1 MFFMKPA
8 LLDQSEKAQ
17 RITAMIVALL
27 GRILLGQVFFL
38 AGINKLLDPARTIK
52 LIASHGI
59 PFPTFC
65 CFAAAALEIV
75 GSLAFVFG
83 IKIRWIALSL
93 AVFVIVVTSIFHWDL
108 SKDINIH
115 LFRKDLAIAGGLL
128 LVAKLYSRQ
137 NTSGGADQA
146 IFAGSKL
153 FHSGMAIQTATADQ
167 AEPLDETI
175 DGRAE

>member
-1 MFFMKPA
+1 MKPV

-17 RITAMIVALL
+17 GITAIIVALL
-27 GRILLGQVFFL
+27 GRILLGQVFLL

-65 CFAAAALEIV
+65 CFAAAALEIF

-83 IKIRWIALSL
+83 IKIRWIAFTL
-93 AVFVIVVTSIFHWDL
+93 AAFVIVVTSIFHLDF

-128 LVAKLYSRQ
+128 LSSNFYWHQK
-137 NTSGGADQA
+137 TSWW
-146 IFAGSKL
+146 
-153 FHSGMAIQTATADQ
+153 
-167 AEPLDETI
+167 
-175 DGRAE
+175 R